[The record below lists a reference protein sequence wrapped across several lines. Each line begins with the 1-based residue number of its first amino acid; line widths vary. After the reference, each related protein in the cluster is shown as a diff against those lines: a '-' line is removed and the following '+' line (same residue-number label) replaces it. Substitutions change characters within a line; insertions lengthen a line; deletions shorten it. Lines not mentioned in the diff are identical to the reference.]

1 LYYTYR
7 EDGLVLEKSNTPF
20 SDNCAEHGLD
30 FDLETYEYVIGK
42 IKNGT
47 ILFFQQRLRSPEII
61 MQLRKEEVLTLERKI
76 TEMDLS
82 RIEAEQKITEQEL
95 ELIAAGGIA

>member
-1 LYYTYR
+1 
-7 EDGLVLEKSNTPF
+7 
-20 SDNCAEHGLD
+20 
-30 FDLETYEYVIGK
+30 
-42 IKNGT
+42 
-47 ILFFQQRLRSPEII
+47 

>member
-1 LYYTYR
+1 MYYNYR

-20 SDNCAEHGLD
+20 SDNCAEHDLD

-47 ILFFQQRLRSPEII
+47 ILFFQQRL
-61 MQLRKEEVLTLERKI
+61 
-76 TEMDLS
+76 
-82 RIEAEQKITEQEL
+82 
-95 ELIAAGGIA
+95 